1 MSGVH
6 YGLLAMSIKWE
17 NRIPKVSK
25 PRFST
30 EDDTSNI
37 ETCFANLNVISRFVP
52 QYQFLAEIL
61 KWRAQTMPDH
71 VLFTLMNA
79 KVSNYV
85 LERFWWK
92 VNQLSESLVR
102 ANVNSVVNRWE
113 SK

>member
-1 MSGVH
+1 MSKHV
-6 YGLLAMSIKWE
+6 W
-17 NRIPKVSK
+17 
-25 PRFST
+25 
-30 EDDTSNI
+30 
-37 ETCFANLNVISRFVP
+37 NVISRLVP

-85 LERFWWK
+85 LERFWRK
-92 VNQLSESLVR
+92 VNQHSESLVR

>member
-6 YGLLAMSIKWE
+6 YGLPAMSIKWE

-25 PRFST
+25 PRFSM
-30 EDDTSNI
+30 EDDMSNN
-37 ETCFANLNVISRFVP
+37 ETCFANLNVISRFVS

-79 KVSNYV
+79 KVINYV

-92 VNQLSESLVR
+92 VNQHSESLVR